1 VSEDWAET
9 HQSCWLA
16 PDWKAF
22 RPLLRVLV
30 PFRRRPVNKVVAI
43 EAIAVYYMK
52 LVRAS
57 NPGAMKEHMRRYS
70 VSLFILP
77 LVLAASA
84 YADPILG
91 VPLSSFAVLGGS
103 TVTNVP
109 TATIDGNVGVWSSG
123 GANAITG
130 FTSPTDSQ
138 VTGTVQKGGA
148 PAQLAQSEL
157 TTAIDAL
164 EGLTAGS
171 TPESEL
177 GGLTLGPGVY
187 SSASTMD
194 LTGTL
199 TLDGYGNPN
208 AFWVF
213 LVGSSLTTASNSDV
227 IVENAG
233 AGAGVYWVMETAS
246 ATLGSGST
254 FEGNILANASIMVGT
269 TVTDSCGRALASVGA
284 VTLAGTDT
292 IGIGCSGNLAGSSG
306 LSGGGTLDVQTG
318 TITPLRASPVPE
330 PGSFWFV
337 ALCLGGL
344 AIQRKRL
351 LMKAH

>member
-1 VSEDWAET
+1 
-9 HQSCWLA
+9 
-16 PDWKAF
+16 
-22 RPLLRVLV
+22 
-30 PFRRRPVNKVVAI
+30 
-43 EAIAVYYMK
+43 
-52 LVRAS
+52 
-57 NPGAMKEHMRRYS
+57 MKEKMRRYS
-70 VSLFILP
+70 VSLFTLP

-91 VPLSSFAVLGGS
+91 VPLSGFAVLGGS
-103 TVTNVP
+103 EVTNVP
-109 TATIDGNVGVWSSG
+109 TATIDGNVGVWPSAS
-123 GANAITG
+123 ITG

-138 VTGTVQKGGA
+138 VTGTVQEGGA

-171 TPESEL
+171 TPESQL

-187 SSASTMD
+187 SSTSTMG

-199 TLDGYGNPN
+199 TLDGYGNSN

-213 LVGSSLTTASNSDV
+213 LVGSSLTTATDSNV

-254 FEGNILANASIMVGT
+254 FEGNILANASITVGT
-269 TVTDSCGRALASVGA
+269 SVTDSCGRALASVGG

-292 IGIGCSGNLAGSSG
+292 IGIGCSGALAGSSG
-306 LSGGGTLDVQTG
+306 LSGGGTLDVQTH
-318 TITPLRASPVPE
+318 TITPLPVSTVPE
-330 PGSFWFV
+330 PGLFWFV
-337 ALCLGGL
+337 VLCLGGL
-344 AIQRKRL
+344 AIHRKRL
-351 LMKAH
+351 LVKTH